1 MFLDPRTNPLLTLS
15 QKKAARE
22 FIMQLTKKQEK
33 TVAKQTKNKRKTVD
47 EAFLEEIEGDDDPA
61 PLKSPLDEELIAF
74 IRLLNAPDKIREPL
88 EFWTAH
94 SRTLPILFRIAKRI
108 LAISPCSTDAERFFS
123 STGHICS
130 DSRPNLAPQM
140 VNILA
145 SMNSW
150 LRDLYG
156 YRKSKRQQKSAAS
169 SARFAILSIDLEL
182 ISGIEEEDLEQ
193 DSDDESD
200 AEE

>member
-1 MFLDPRTNPLLTLS
+1 
-15 QKKAARE
+15 
-22 FIMQLTKKQEK
+22 
-33 TVAKQTKNKRKTVD
+33 
-47 EAFLEEIEGDDDPA
+47 
-61 PLKSPLDEELIAF
+61 
-74 IRLLNAPDKIREPL
+74 
-88 EFWTAH
+88 
-94 SRTLPILFRIAKRI
+94 
-108 LAISPCSTDAERFFS
+108 
-123 STGHICS
+123 
-130 DSRPNLAPQM
+130 M

-182 ISGIEEEDLEQ
+182 ISGIEEEDLDQ